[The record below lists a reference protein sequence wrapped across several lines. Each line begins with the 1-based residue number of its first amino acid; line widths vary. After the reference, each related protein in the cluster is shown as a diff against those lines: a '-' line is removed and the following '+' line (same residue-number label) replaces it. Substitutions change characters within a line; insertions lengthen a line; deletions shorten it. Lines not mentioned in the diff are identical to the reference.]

1 MNTTQYP
8 LHGSLF
14 SASRVHAPTCR
25 LGSRHVEAADE
36 HARFGPL
43 FRQQPGAALE
53 IRRAK
58 RGSRRELSERLEK
71 QLRRALIDAMQVVH
85 VPAGALTMTL
95 QTAAQDGAGK
105 ANIREGG

>member
-14 SASRVHAPTCR
+14 SVSRVHAPTCR

-43 FRQQPGAALE
+43 LRQQPGAALE
-53 IRRAK
+53 IRRAQ
-58 RGSRRELSERLEK
+58 RELSERLEK
-71 QLRRALIDAMQVVH
+71 QLRRALVDAMQVVH
-85 VPAGALTMTL
+85 VPAGALSMTL